1 MRSAVLLAVA
11 CATCSGRGA
20 ERSPRSAPE
29 AAPPPVVLPLRDA
42 GAARNAGRP
51 PAADA
56 APPVDCARYHRAL
69 AGLVGRTLHAA
80 AGAEYQD
87 DAVERWRQAPA
98 PCRDARWHLQAAR
111 LARWSGEPIE
121 DGTTRFADASAA
133 LTAGLALDADREL
146 LSLVAFLAAL
156 GDEPALPDDAC
167 ARAERA
173 PPLPGPAYES
183 ADAAAYVCGH
193 AALRDGDYAEAARR
207 FAAITMDQHYPDLA
221 LRQAQAA
228 RCLGHRH
235 DLSHFGHA
243 ARKLDPRLTV
253 LFGANLQEHEALR
266 RAASSRELRHY
277 QCRRAGGGDPK

>member
-1 MRSAVLLAVA
+1 MRSAVLLALA
-11 CATCSGRGA
+11 CAACSGHGA
-20 ERSPRSAPE
+20 ERSPRPAPE
-29 AAPPPVVLPLRDA
+29 AAPPLAATPARDA
-42 GAARNAGRP
+42 GSRRADRRP
-51 PAADA
+51 PADA

-87 DAVERWRQAPA
+87 EALERWRRAPA
-98 PCRDARWHLQAAR
+98 PCRNARWHLQAAR
-111 LARWSGEPIE
+111 LARWSGEPVE
-121 DGTTRFADASAA
+121 DGATRFANASAA
-133 LTAGLALDADREL
+133 LTAGLALDPDREL
-146 LSLVAFLAAL
+146 LALVAFVAAL

-193 AALRDGDYAEAARR
+193 AALRDGDYQEAARR
-207 FAAITMDQHYPDLA
+207 FAAITMRDHFPDLA

-228 RCLGHRH
+228 RCLGRRH
-235 DLSHFGHA
+235 DLAHYGHA
-243 ARKLDPRLTV
+243 ARRLDPRLTV
-253 LFGANLQEHEALR
+253 LFGATLHEHETLR

-277 QCRRAGGGDPK
+277 RCRINDSHE